1 MTTAPQ
7 HDARVVEK
15 LLRRAVHQRT
25 IAEAV
30 TNYSTLPAHLLKE
43 NLDAETPEGERAR
56 ADMNKAIVAAKT
68 REFKTLGV
76 VLGSRYE
83 DSPIIVDDGSAPPVE
98 HHANFEPSAH
108 PGCLAPHAWLDD
120 ETSLYDHFGL
130 GYSLLVLADAG
141 APAADAIEK
150 AARAAGVPL
159 KRIDLRGKGLEKL
172 YEAPLA
178 LIRPDQ
184 YVAWRGSNADAVK
197 LINTIR
203 GIETRTAAR
212 RAAS

>member
-1 MTTAPQ
+1 MTKPRST
-7 HDARVVEK
+7 
-15 LLRRAVHQRT
+15 T
-25 IAEAV
+25 I
-30 TNYSTLPAHLLKE
+30 S
-43 NLDAETPEGERAR
+43 
-56 ADMNKAIVAAKT
+56 
-68 REFKTLGV
+68 
-76 VLGSRYE
+76 
-83 DSPIIVDDGSAPPVE
+83 
-98 HHANFEPSAH
+98 
-108 PGCLAPHAWLDD
+108 
-120 ETSLYDHFGL
+120 GL

-141 APAADAIEK
+141 VPAADAIEK

-172 YEAPLA
+172 YEAPLV

-184 YVAWRGSNADAVK
+184 YVAWRGSNADAVT